1 MDHPSSNAGR
11 NSPRSCCPI
20 SLQRLQKLALS
31 SSEKDATTT
40 LTPERQPLFWGTC
53 SYEWEGPGIT
63 DTELE
68 GGSVI
73 TNPVRQ
79 IEKLLKL
86 QGFDRDATEISAA
99 AAVAASKGLGGALVF
114 TDAEETL
121 RRALERIAESYNATV
136 FLAADGAGIALPDP
150 NASNPTIA
158 AHLDPTNI
166 LQGGLQLA
174 NVEEVGSRID
184 YRFNFSPVQRRSSFP
199 PIRKRTPPAGQRSD
213 ARSSTIPTC
222 RLCAR
227 LPWPRRS
234 SMTGWCSWSRVGW

>member
-1 MDHPSSNAGR
+1 MAWVLTFTDVVNRFPIDRVGR
-11 NSPRSCCPI
+11 
-20 SLQRLQKLALS
+20 
-31 SSEKDATTT
+31 
-40 LTPERQPLFWGTC
+40 
-53 SYEWEGPGIT
+53 PGIT

-184 YRFNFSPVQRRSSFP
+184 YRYNFSPVAQEFLSADTEEDAASRTALGREIKHDTDMPFVRTSAVAAEIIDDRLVLLEPGRLVGTIRLSRRWRRP
-199 PIRKRTPPAGQRSD
+199 
-213 ARSSTIPTC
+213 STSAAS
-222 RLCAR
+222 LA
-227 LPWPRRS
+227 
-234 SMTGWCSWSRVGW
+234 